1 MDTVYTDRVELLV
14 LVPDDEEKA
23 LMKAVMEGSNGQ
35 AVMEK
40 QEACWYAETEEGLQ
54 AE

>member
-35 AVMEK
+35 ADMEK
-40 QEACWYAETEEGLQ
+40 QEACWHAETEEGLQ
-54 AE
+54 EE